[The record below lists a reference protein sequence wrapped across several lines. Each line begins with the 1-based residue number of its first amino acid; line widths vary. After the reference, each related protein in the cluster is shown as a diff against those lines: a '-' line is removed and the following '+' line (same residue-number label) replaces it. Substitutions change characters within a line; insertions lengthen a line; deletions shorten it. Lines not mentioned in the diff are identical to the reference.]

1 MPKKK
6 FGVKAHHRSRHSPHR
21 STDHR
26 RKSEAGEAVKLK
38 RKMQK
43 TIALVDYYN
52 DIGERKI
59 TSEEQLKE
67 VKSKMEFTQKQIL
80 RLCLESKKII
90 KDVELKNQE

>member
-6 FGVKAHHRSRHSPHR
+6 LGVKAHHRKK
-21 STDHR
+21 T
-26 RKSEAGEAVKLK
+26 EAGEAVKLK

-43 TIALVDYYN
+43 TIALIDYYN
-52 DIGERKI
+52 NLGDRKI

-80 RLCLESKKII
+80 RICLESKKII
-90 KDVELKNQE
+90 KDVEMKNA